1 MNLNDTLKNEML
13 MFECFPLEFAGIS
26 RYLQMQF
33 KTFAKETVYVT
44 GGKIL
49 HRLIVIKVQ

>member
-1 MNLNDTLKNEML
+1 ML